1 MSELKKAK
9 LEGSITEEEFLRK
22 SLDVNIKY
30 NDKILAHFKG
40 TDAVTRKLRA
50 DTAADSI
57 DKKIETNTKL
67 FKLQEDELNQTLSND
82 KAIAQAKLDDINSD
96 PYATNLDKAKAEEE
110 YYSIL
115 LDLQVDLNT
124 KMNALEK
131 QFSLESKK
139 NAEERKNII
148 LKEQSDLNKKRYE
161 LSKSQFESLLAG
173 TKDFEEYRKNYIA
186 IENSKKRMSILND
199 KKLSQEQKQHEIE
212 KINSAETLANI
223 NAELGAVNA
232 QIKVYE
238 DRKKIQRLTND
249 ELQKYN
255 ELLKNKQLLEEEKG
269 FGEQELK
276 LKGIVELELPSAQ
289 SLQAKIQSLFS
300 DVNGNFI
307 IGTDANGNG
316 VDGSALL
323 GQAIAQSFD
332 LASQAMNSYFEG
344 ERQAV
349 EQSKQIAYQR
359 IDIEK
364 NQLLNKAQSENERQ
378 SIEKQSAEKKKQAD
392 KEAGERLKKIKK
404 SEAAVAFATQLA
416 YIAVAAAQNPLNG
429 ITLGAAGIAMYA
441 TLASIATAGYLMNIG
456 NINKQQFGKGGRYG
470 SGGKL
475 SGPSHNEN
483 NGMPVINPNT
493 GDVQAY
499 LEGGES
505 IINKKSMADNSI
517 YTISGT
523 PSQIASKIN
532 SIGGGVDWSGGKTVL
547 NPNEIDN
554 YQREKNKQSEIA
566 TL

>member
-1 MSELKKAK
+1 M
-9 LEGSITEEEFLRK
+9 
-22 SLDVNIKY
+22 
-30 NDKILAHFKG
+30 
-40 TDAVTRKLRA
+40 
-50 DTAADSI
+50 
-57 DKKIETNTKL
+57 
-67 FKLQEDELNQTLSND
+67 
-82 KAIAQAKLDDINSD
+82 
-96 PYATNLDKAKAEEE
+96 
-110 YYSIL
+110 
-115 LDLQVDLNT
+115 
-124 KMNALEK
+124 
-131 QFSLESKK
+131 
-139 NAEERKNII
+139 
-148 LKEQSDLNKKRYE
+148 
-161 LSKSQFESLLAG
+161 
-173 TKDFEEYRKNYIA
+173 
-186 IENSKKRMSILND
+186 
-199 KKLSQEQKQHEIE
+199 
-212 KINSAETLANI
+212 
-223 NAELGAVNA
+223 
-232 QIKVYE
+232 
-238 DRKKIQRLTND
+238 
-249 ELQKYN
+249 
-255 ELLKNKQLLEEEKG
+255 
-269 FGEQELK
+269 
-276 LKGIVELELPSAQ
+276 
-289 SLQAKIQSLFS
+289 FS

-532 SIGGGVDWSGGKTVL
+532 SIGGGVDWSGGASLEKFMNGGTYLGSNVQPPVFRSYTESRNQSMSTQNQNFERLDRIEQILEYTNGTLNREVNRKTVL